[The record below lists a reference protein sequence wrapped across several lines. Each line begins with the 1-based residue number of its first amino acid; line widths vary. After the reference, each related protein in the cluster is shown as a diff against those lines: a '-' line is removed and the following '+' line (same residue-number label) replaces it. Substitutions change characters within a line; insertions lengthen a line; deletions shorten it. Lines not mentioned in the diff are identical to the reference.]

1 MYVDVYVE
9 GETTRVSFKTRCRS
23 LVAVNSHSWRS
34 RTL

>member
-23 LVAVNSHSWRS
+23 LGVYKQW
-34 RTL
+34 L